1 VVVVEVMK
9 KRGDF
14 CNRETRPGLQALMQ
28 EEYEAA
34 LATSVAIFVAKTKET
49 KREGRGWWLWEER
62 KLKKKGF
69 KEKHAFYTEVRFM
82 VKIYLEISKKTYK
95 LKKTFC
101 FDLILD
107 FEMIFLGI
115 SVHIVPSTLKVLLCI
130 EIVKIY
136 AIS

>member
-1 VVVVEVMK
+1 
-9 KRGDF
+9 
-14 CNRETRPGLQALMQ
+14 
-28 EEYEAA
+28 
-34 LATSVAIFVAKTKET
+34 
-49 KREGRGWWLWEER
+49 
-62 KLKKKGF
+62 
-69 KEKHAFYTEVRFM
+69 M

>member
-1 VVVVEVMK
+1 MK

-107 FEMIFLGI
+107 FEMIF
-115 SVHIVPSTLKVLLCI
+115 
-130 EIVKIY
+130 
-136 AIS
+136 